1 MHDFLKANYHTHT
14 FRCHHAEGTEREYI
28 EAAIEMGI
36 EKLGFSD
43 HVPCPFKDGF
53 VSGIRMTMNEAQEY
67 VDTIRRLGEEY
78 RDDIQLFV
86 GFEAEYVPEFFP
98 EQKYIFDNLGCD
110 YMIMGQHFLESE
122 KTGPYMGS
130 ITEDESR
137 IRQYVDTVIEGMKTG
152 YFKYLAHPDLIN
164 FAGLDSVYDW
174 EMNRLCRALKE
185 MDIPVEIN
193 ILGISNNKHYPA
205 EKFWEI
211 PGHVG
216 NKVIL
221 GLDAHSVQN
230 VKDVESYEKAMEIVS
245 KYNLNLIDDI
255 GL

>member
-1 MHDFLKANYHTHT
+1 
-14 FRCHHAEGTEREYI
+14 
-28 EAAIEMGI
+28 
-36 EKLGFSD
+36 
-43 HVPCPFKDGF
+43 
-53 VSGIRMTMNEAQEY
+53 
-67 VDTIRRLGEEY
+67 
-78 RDDIQLFV
+78 
-86 GFEAEYVPEFFP
+86 
-98 EQKYIFDNLGCD
+98 
-110 YMIMGQHFLESE
+110 
-122 KTGPYMGS
+122 
-130 ITEDESR
+130 
-137 IRQYVDTVIEGMKTG
+137 
-152 YFKYLAHPDLIN
+152 
-164 FAGLDSVYDW
+164 
-174 EMNRLCRALKE
+174 MNRLCRALKE

>member
-1 MHDFLKANYHTHT
+1 MQDFLKANYHTHT
-14 FRCHHAEGTEREYI
+14 YRCHHADGTEREYI

-36 EKLGFSD
+36 KKLGFSD

-53 VSGIRMTMNEAQEY
+53 VSGIRMTMNEAPEY
-67 VDTIRRLGEEY
+67 VGTIRRLGEEY
-78 RDDIQLFV
+78 KDDIRLFV
-86 GFEAEYVPEFFP
+86 GFEAEYVPEFFL

-130 ITEDESR
+130 VTEDESR

-164 FAGLDSVYDW
+164 FVGMDSVYDW
-174 EMNRLCRALKE
+174 EMTRLCKALKE

-193 ILGISNNKHYPA
+193 VLGISNNKHYPA

-211 PGHVG
+211 PGRIG

-221 GLDAHSVQN
+221 GLDAHCVQN
-230 VKDVESYEKAMEIVS
+230 VKDVESYEKAIEIVDRYS
-245 KYNLNLIDDI
+245 LNLIDDI